1 VAGAQYPPEID
12 WPANVERLE
21 HVGPHDHAMFYNS
34 SRWTLNVT
42 RADMIAAGWSPSVRL
57 FEAAATQTP
66 VISDRW
72 EGLDHLFAPERE
84 IVLADDSDAVLRRL
98 RAQGAE
104 AETVGA
110 AARARVLAEHTNAR
124 RAEQLERN
132 LQDIAR

>member
-1 VAGAQYPPEID
+1 
-12 WPANVERLE
+12 
-21 HVGPHDHAMFYNS
+21 
-34 SRWTLNVT
+34 
-42 RADMIAAGWSPSVRL
+42 
-57 FEAAATQTP
+57 

-72 EGLDHLFAPERE
+72 EGLDQLFAPERE

-98 RAQGAE
+98 RASDAE
-104 AETVGA
+104 AEAVGA